1 MQNANRPIRIGGR
14 SSIDRLPSKL
24 REAVDQAIADGATI
38 DDISALIRAEGGSC
52 SRSAVGR
59 YSRNMRALIREQHEF
74 DRAMKIWVRELGERA
89 EGRAG
94 LILIETLR
102 TMVLTSMAEL
112 SQRGEPAPMQ
122 ELARLALTL
131 KRIEG
136 TDKLRLERERTTA
149 KPAPVGGTK
158 PQGGLSPETAAALRE
173 VVEGRPGPPDRA
185 LTSVPV
191 DAWAPAGSRP
201 SSLIPPDPGQKFPVR
216 SGRRAGVRRNSA
228 ANLDQASGSR

>member
-1 MQNANRPIRIGGR
+1 M
-14 SSIDRLPSKL
+14 
-24 REAVDQAIADGATI
+24 
-38 DDISALIRAEGGSC
+38 
-52 SRSAVGR
+52 
-59 YSRNMRALIREQHEF
+59 RNLIREQQEF

-102 TMVLTSMAEL
+102 TMVLSTMAQL
-112 SQRGEPAPMQ
+112 SQRGEPAPMR

-158 PQGGLSPETAAALRE
+158 PQGGLSAETAAAIRE
-173 VVEGRPGPPDRA
+173 VVEGRPPPPRPRTV
-185 LTSVPV
+185 TSVPE
-191 DAWAPAGSRP
+191 DPWNPAESRLIP
-201 SSLIPPDPGQKFPVR
+201 DKNSSLAWD
-216 SGRRAGVRRNSA
+216 GRRERGVTPA
-228 ANLDQASGSR
+228 ASPDQASGSR

>member
-1 MQNANRPIRIGGR
+1 MQNANRPIRLGGR

-24 REAVDQAIADGATI
+24 REAVDQAVADGATI

-59 YSRNMRALIREQHEF
+59 YSRNMRNLIREQQEF

-102 TMVLTSMAEL
+102 TMVLSSMAQL
-112 SQRGEPAPMQ
+112 SQRGEPAPMR

-136 TDKLRLERERTTA
+136 TDKLRLERERTAA
-149 KPAPVGGTK
+149 KPAPVSGTK
-158 PQGGLSPETAAALRE
+158 PQGGLSPETAAAIRE
-173 VVEGRPGPPDRA
+173 VVEGRPPPPRPRTV
-185 LTSVPV
+185 TSVPV
-191 DAWAPAGSRP
+191 DPWNPAESR
-201 SSLIPPDPGQKFPVR
+201 LIPDKN
-216 SGRRAGVRRNSA
+216 SCLAWDGRRERGVTPA
-228 ANLDQASGSR
+228 ASPDQASGSR

>member
-1 MQNANRPIRIGGR
+1 MQNQNRPIRTGGR

-38 DDISALIRAEGGSC
+38 DDITALIRAEGGSC

-59 YSRNMRALIREQHEF
+59 YSRNLRALIREQQEF

-102 TMVLTSMAEL
+102 TMVLSTMAEL
-112 SQRGEPAPMQ
+112 SQRGEPAPMR

-131 KRIEG
+131 KHIEG

-149 KPAPVGGTK
+149 KAARVGGTK
-158 PQGGLSPETAAALRE
+158 PQSGLSPETAAAIRAE
-173 VVEGRPGPPDRA
+173 VEGRPPPRPRTV
-185 LTSVPV
+185 TSVPV
-191 DAWAPAGSRP
+191 DPRNLAESRP
-201 SSLIPPDPGQKFPVR
+201 IPDKN
-216 SGRRAGVRRNSA
+216 SCLAWDGRRERGVTPATNP
-228 ANLDQASGSR
+228 DQASGSR

>member
-1 MQNANRPIRIGGR
+1 MQNANRPIRLGGR

-24 REAVDQAIADGATI
+24 RQAVDQAIADGATI

-59 YSRNMRALIREQHEF
+59 YSRNMRALIREQQEF

-102 TMVLTSMAEL
+102 TLVLSSMAEL
-112 SQRGEPAPMQ
+112 SQRGEPAPMR

-158 PQGGLSPETAAALRE
+158 PQGGLSPETAAAIRE
-173 VVEGRPGPPDRA
+173 VVEGRPPPRPRTV
-185 LTSVPV
+185 TSVPV
-191 DAWAPAGSRP
+191 DPWNPAESR
-201 SSLIPPDPGQKFPVR
+201 LIPDKN
-216 SGRRAGVRRNSA
+216 SCLAWDGRRERGVTPA
-228 ANLDQASGSR
+228 ANPDHASGSR

>member
-1 MQNANRPIRIGGR
+1 MQNQNRPIRTGGR

-38 DDISALIRAEGGSC
+38 DDITALIRAEGGSC

-59 YSRNMRALIREQHEF
+59 YSKNVRALIREQQEF

-102 TMVLTSMAEL
+102 TMVLSTMAEL
-112 SQRGEPAPMQ
+112 SQRGEPAPMR

-158 PQGGLSPETAAALRE
+158 PQGGLSPEVVAIIRAE
-173 VVEGRPGPPDRA
+173 VEGRPPPRPRTV
-185 LTSVPV
+185 TSVPV
-191 DAWAPAGSRP
+191 DPRNPAESR
-201 SSLIPPDPGQKFPVR
+201 LIPDKN
-216 SGRRAGVRRNSA
+216 SCLAWDGRRERGVTPATNP
-228 ANLDQASGSR
+228 DQASGSR

>member
-1 MQNANRPIRIGGR
+1 
-14 SSIDRLPSKL
+14 
-24 REAVDQAIADGATI
+24 
-38 DDISALIRAEGGSC
+38 
-52 SRSAVGR
+52 
-59 YSRNMRALIREQHEF
+59 MR
-74 DRAMKIWVRELGERA
+74 
-89 EGRAG
+89 
-94 LILIETLR
+94 
-102 TMVLTSMAEL
+102 
-112 SQRGEPAPMQ
+112 

-158 PQGGLSPETAAALRE
+158 PQGGLSPGTAAAIRE

-191 DAWAPAGSRP
+191 DAWVPAGSRP
-201 SSLIPPDPGQKFPVR
+201 SSLIPPDPVQKFAVR

-228 ANLDQASGSR
+228 ASPDQASGSR